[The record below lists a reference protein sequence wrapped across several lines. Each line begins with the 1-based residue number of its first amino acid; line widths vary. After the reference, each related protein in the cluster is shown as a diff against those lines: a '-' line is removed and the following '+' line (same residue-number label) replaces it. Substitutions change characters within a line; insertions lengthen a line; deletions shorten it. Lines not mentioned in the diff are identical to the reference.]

1 MKIQCKTYKVKNPT
15 DKAYSVDKEPIVY
28 MLNIMIGALSGNID
42 ELEVMDDYEKY
53 QDIELVEVGKGVLVD
68 DMANQNNP
76 IIHALDKWKEKLQH

>member
-1 MKIQCKTYKVKNPT
+1 MKIQCKTYKVKNLNE
-15 DKAYSVDKEPIVY
+15 KSYSVDKEPIIY

-53 QDIELVEVGKGVLVD
+53 QDLELVEVGKGVLVD

-76 IIHALDKWKEKLQH
+76 IIHALDKWKEKIQH